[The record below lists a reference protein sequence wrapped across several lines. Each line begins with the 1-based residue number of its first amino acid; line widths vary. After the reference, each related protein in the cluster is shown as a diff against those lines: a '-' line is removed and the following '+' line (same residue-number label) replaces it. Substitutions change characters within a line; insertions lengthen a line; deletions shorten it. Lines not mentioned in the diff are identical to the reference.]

1 MTDAK
6 RILELVGGESNVS
19 SVSHCVTRLRF
30 VLKNPEIAKI
40 EEIEALKMV
49 KGTFTSAGQFQVII
63 GPGVEDAYKE
73 LIVGTELA
81 AVSKEQVKEDAKQN
95 MTALQRSV
103 AFLAEVFTPIL
114 PAIIVGGLIL
124 GFRNLLEFPFFAD
137 GTMSMV
143 MMDQFWAGLDSFLWL
158 IGEAI
163 FAFLPVHVCWSVYK
177 KLGGTE
183 VLGIVLGITL
193 VSPQL
198 LNAYSVASTPASEI
212 PVWDFGYFTIEMIG
226 YQAMVI
232 PALFVGIT
240 GAYIEKWMNKVTP
253 NFLRL
258 IIVPFVVLIVT
269 VVLAHTVIGPIGW
282 FLSDVVA
289 NTVTWL
295 LTTLGF
301 VGGAIFGFF
310 YAPLVVTGLHHTTI
324 AIDMTLIAETGG
336 TQLWP
341 MIALSN
347 IAQGSA
353 VVATVVY
360 KKTVEAKEIGIPAAI
375 SAYLGVTEPA
385 LYGVNLKWRYPMIA
399 AMIGAGLASGLS
411 VMWNVTANSIGI
423 GGLPG
428 FLSIQPQYMLQFFI
442 CMAVAIVVPIV
453 LTLIFAARETKKSLK
468 AE

>member
-1 MTDAK
+1 MTESK
-6 RILELVGGESNVS
+6 KILELVGGEKNIAT
-19 SVSHCVTRLRF
+19 VSHCVTRLRF
-30 VLKNPEIAKI
+30 VLIDTSLANI
-40 EEIEALKMV
+40 EEIENLKIV

-63 GPGVEDAYKE
+63 GPDVANVYKE
-73 LIVGTELA
+73 MIEGTRLSSA
-81 AVSKEQVKEDAKQN
+81 SKDDVKSAAKQN
-95 MTALQRSV
+95 MTPLQSAV
-103 AFLAEVFTPIL
+103 AFLAEIFTPIL

-137 GTMSMV
+137 GTMSMTS
-143 MMDQFWAGLDSFLWL
+143 MHQFWAGLDSFLWL

-198 LNAYSVASTPASEI
+198 LNAYNVAATPAADI
-212 PVWDFGYFTIEMIG
+212 PVWDFGFFQVEMIG

-232 PALFVGIT
+232 PALMVGFVG
-240 GAYIEKWMNKVTP
+240 AKIELFMNKKTP
-253 NFLRL
+253 DYLRM
-258 IIVPFVVLIVT
+258 IVVPFVVLIVT
-269 VVLAHTVIGPIGW
+269 VSLAHLVIGPIGW
-282 FLSDVVA
+282 WLSELVA
-289 NTVTWL
+289 ESVMWL
-295 LTTLGF
+295 ITTFGF
-301 VGGAIFGFF
+301 IGGAIFGFL

-353 VVATVVY
+353 VVAYLIY
-360 KKTVEAKEIGIPAAI
+360 KKTVEAKEIGIPSAI

-385 LYGVNLKWRYPMIA
+385 MYGVNLKWRYPMIG
-399 AMIGAGLASGLS
+399 AMIGAGLASGMS
-411 VMWNVTANSIGI
+411 IMFGVTANSIGI

-428 FLSIQPQYMLQFFI
+428 FLSIQPEFLLEFFI
-442 CMAVAIVVPIV
+442 CMFVAIIVPIV
-453 LTLIFAARETKKSLK
+453 LTLIFALRESKK
-468 AE
+468 ANA